1 MLYLVSL
8 RAVSAQ
14 FARVWRGAGAPLLPV
29 DSGQASK
36 YINVIYTL
44 CSLPLGGGAG
54 RLVMLSAVI
63 GVIALWR
70 RGYGQ
75 SAWFAGTLVLV
86 WLASGLGKY
95 PVAMRLWLFM
105 APVMIL
111 VVALGVEEVWSRTRP
126 TFPALAPILACALL
140 AYPALGTARVAL
152 RPPGHEEIRPL
163 LQHMRERYQEGD
175 ILYLYRNAQWAT
187 RYYAASGLNFP
198 GEVVLNRGGRYDSER
213 EVEELRGR
221 RRVWFLF
228 SHVVRS
234 EGLDDEK
241 LLLYLLDRVG
251 IRLEARRE
259 TGASLYL
266 YDLSRTP

>member
-1 MLYLVSL
+1 
-8 RAVSAQ
+8 
-14 FARVWRGAGAPLLPV
+14 
-29 DSGQASK
+29 
-36 YINVIYTL
+36 
-44 CSLPLGGGAG
+44 
-54 RLVMLSAVI
+54 
-63 GVIALWR
+63 
-70 RGYGQ
+70 
-75 SAWFAGTLVLV
+75 
-86 WLASGLGKY
+86 
-95 PVAMRLWLFM
+95 
-105 APVMIL
+105 
-111 VVALGVEEVWSRTRP
+111 
-126 TFPALAPILACALL
+126 
-140 AYPALGTARVAL
+140 
-152 RPPGHEEIRPL
+152 
-163 LQHMRERYQEGD
+163 
-175 ILYLYRNAQWAT
+175 
-187 RYYAASGLNFP
+187 LNFP